1 MSPIARA
8 LSPEDAADVAAYF
21 ASAESPFPPL
31 TAPDP
36 HLVKQGKE
44 LAEAGDPVKGIPPC
58 GACHGSG
65 GAGEPPTI
73 PYLAGQY
80 ARYTA
85 FELQMWRQGW
95 RRNSP
100 EAMGL
105 FTSMLDDQQ
114 IRALAAYY
122 QQAIM
127 TKSALPA
134 QPPQ

>member
-1 MSPIARA
+1 
-8 LSPEDAADVAAYF
+8 
-21 ASAESPFPPL
+21 
-31 TAPDP
+31 
-36 HLVKQGKE
+36 
-44 LAEAGDPVKGIPPC
+44 
-58 GACHGSG
+58 
-65 GAGEPPTI
+65 
-73 PYLAGQY
+73 
-80 ARYTA
+80 
-85 FELQMWRQGW
+85 MWRQGW

-127 TKSALPA
+127 SKSAFPA